1 MTQIER
7 LDHKKASP
15 IESIPARVLKENILI
30 CFCHTWLAITTQV
43 FLKAIFLTN

>member
-15 IESIPARVLKENILI
+15 IEDCAKDGDEEFFTEMHCVL
-30 CFCHTWLAITTQV
+30 
-43 FLKAIFLTN
+43 